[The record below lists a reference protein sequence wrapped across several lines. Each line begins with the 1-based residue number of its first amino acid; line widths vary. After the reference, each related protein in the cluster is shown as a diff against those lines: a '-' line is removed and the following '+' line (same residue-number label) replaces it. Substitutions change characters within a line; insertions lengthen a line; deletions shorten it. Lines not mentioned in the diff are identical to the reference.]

1 MIVLAEYAIRVQFSP
16 RRRQESLWKCVDLV
30 DQYVHLFVHRENKK
44 ITDPAA
50 LFFLGRK
57 RKPPF
62 HQVSVEST
70 PLTASHRFGPFRRF
84 GNSP

>member
-1 MIVLAEYAIRVQFSP
+1 MGGGAGRWLINKSGWPYIPQKWQSGW
-16 RRRQESLWKCVDLV
+16 Q
-30 DQYVHLFVHRENKK
+30 QIYGGNKK

-50 LFFLGRK
+50 LFFLARK